1 MVALHGQFNVNLR
14 VDLEPVQTAFT
25 DGRKMEMNLPFLP
38 FKANSS
44 WSALVENV
52 APGLV
57 YEKCQMILTEHR

>member
-14 VDLEPVQTAFT
+14 VDLEPVQVHVHRRKENGDELAFFALQS
-25 DGRKMEMNLPFLP
+25 KFEL
-38 FKANSS
+38 

-57 YEKCQMILTEHR
+57 YEKCQMIL